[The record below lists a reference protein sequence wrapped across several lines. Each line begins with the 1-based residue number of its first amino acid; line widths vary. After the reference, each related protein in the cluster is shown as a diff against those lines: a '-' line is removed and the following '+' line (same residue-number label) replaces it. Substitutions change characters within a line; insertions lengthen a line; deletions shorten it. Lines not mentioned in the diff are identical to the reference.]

1 MKCILVHTDG
11 YSINYDDS
19 HTTLDEARQEMS
31 RQYNKYIPT
40 GGLIPEWEDI
50 SFLNDD
56 DAILYA
62 NGEDVHVW
70 RIIIV

>member
-40 GGLIPEWEDI
+40 GGLIPEWKDI
-50 SFLNDD
+50 SYLNDD